1 MIRLDA
7 GARQYGEMSAEH
19 LLWQMVLLRAVMDA
33 TAPGSRNNVLYHQKW
48 SAARW
53 ISDCGR
59 DFRQVCHL
67 AGVDPEFLSECFRA
81 GQVDGC
87 ALRGDADV
95 HRARYERAVARQSRL
110 AQPRAA

>member
-7 GARQYGEMSAEH
+7 GAREYGEVSGAR
-19 LLWQMVLLRAVMDA
+19 LLWQTVLLRAVMDA
-33 TAPGSRNNVLYHQKW
+33 TAPFSRRRDHEVNKA
-48 SAARW
+48 SAGRW
-53 ISDCGR
+53 IGDCGR
-59 DFRQVCHL
+59 DFRLVCHL
-67 AGVDPEFLSECFRA
+67 AGVDPEFLSERFRA

-110 AQPRAA
+110 AQRRAA